1 MGNPEKD
8 LAYWQKKL
16 GLRPT
21 IEGTYIDKEGRRQQ
35 IFKGPYTQYN
45 YENFV
50 DGKPTE
56 KEGSPLNMWWTDY
69 IKKLPFPPPAN
80 EFPTELQKMLHKKQ
94 MELIDT
100 APMIAISGD
109 KPIPEGATLYPDNPE
124 QAGNKYEQL
133 YAGKYYSQPVGN
145 ERLDAPHI
153 SIPMPSPGNITY
165 DDLAVTFEERTHGD
179 KNKISNDPF
188 LLETLYGK
196 PYRQKIAIATESG
209 EDDYIE
215 NYIPESWSSL
225 ASRYPKF
232 VNLRG
237 PLSKEHDNNITDLIF
252 NKPKGSDVV
261 VEKLP
266 PLSMNSLFQPSDTFD
281 TVTPVD
287 NTEGPKIFKE
297 SSKESLK
304 SIPFDLANANLED
317 LQGLSTIKFHPKH
330 ISAFY
335 GDDRYVD
342 LRKLIEEGWV
352 KEQTEDYMSKLS
364 YGDEGGNP
372 SIYPFKTKNPSY
384 FDWTKGSYMDL
395 HFDRIN
401 AQDQLLQNYL
411 ALTGPLRDRTKPI
424 WENEIRHPVMQW
436 PLRGTDHKLGIK
448 QEKLLHPW
456 NKVPTFVNPY
466 PEFAR
471 AGSAPEWYSKLLEP
485 ISKGN
490 WFDSMR
496 LDSIYHNPNQSN
508 NIINIED
515 PNQLN
520 QLNQLGPF
528 SHVNQSNIDTLL
540 PYYKDWKQSDLYG
553 GDYWRGIS
561 KYDSR
566 EEKDFAEW
574 LAELNNTK
582 PAGPFDKL
590 KN

>member
-1 MGNPEKD
+1 MANPEKD

-21 IEGTYIDKEGRRQQ
+21 IRGTYIDEKGRRRE
-35 IFKGPYTQYN
+35 IFKGPYTSN
-45 YENFV
+45 HYESFV

-56 KEGSPLNMWWTDY
+56 KEVGRDIKDIIQQQSWKNY
-69 IKKLPFPPPAN
+69 VKKLPFPPPAN
-80 EFPTELQKMLHKKQ
+80 EFPTELQKMLHEKQ

-100 APMIAISGD
+100 APMITISGD
-109 KPIPEGATLYPDNPE
+109 RPIPEGSTLYPDNPE

-133 YAGKYYSQPVGN
+133 HAGEYYSQAVGN

-153 SIPMPSPGNITY
+153 SIPMPEERNITY
-165 DDLAVTFEERTHGD
+165 DDLAVTFEERIHGD
-179 KNKISNDPF
+179 KNKISNDPY
-188 LLETLYGK
+188 LLQTLFGK
-196 PYRQKIAIATESG
+196 PYRHKIPIATKSG

-215 NYIPESWSSL
+215 NYTPASWSNL
-225 ASRYPKF
+225 ANRYPKF

-237 PLSKEHDNNITDLIF
+237 PISKEYDNNLADLIF
-252 NKPKGSDVV
+252 SRPKGSDVV

-266 PLSMNSLFQPSDTFD
+266 PLSINSSYKLQPSDIFD
-281 TVTPVD
+281 TITSVN
-287 NTEGPKIFKE
+287 NTEGT
-297 SSKESLK
+297 LK
-304 SIPFDLANANLED
+304 DNIINIEEIPFSPEAFDIADANLKD
-317 LQGLSTIKFHPKH
+317 LQGLSTIQFNPKH
-330 ISAFY
+330 TSAFY

-342 LRKLIEEGWV
+342 LRRLIEEGWV
-352 KEQTEDYMSKLS
+352 KEQVEDYMSKLS
-364 YGDEGGNP
+364 YGDGDNP
-372 SIYPFKTKNPSY
+372 SIYPFETKNPSY

-436 PLRGTDHKLGIK
+436 PLRGTDHRLGIK

-456 NKVPTFVNPY
+456 DEVPTFVNPY

-471 AGSAPEWYSKLLEP
+471 AGSAAEWYSKLLEP
-485 ISKGN
+485 ISKGS

-520 QLNQLGPF
+520 QLKEVPF

-540 PYYKDWKQSDLYG
+540 PYFKDWKQSNLYG
-553 GDYWRGIS
+553 GDYWKGLS
-561 KYDSR
+561 KYDYR
-566 EEKDFAEW
+566 EERDFAEW
-574 LAELNNTK
+574 LAELNNTS
-582 PAGPFDKL
+582 
-590 KN
+590 N